1 MKHEITYL
9 AGGMVQVGDRQIVP
23 IEKVSVLR
31 MTGVLSIQKTGVGLL
46 ITEGEEQYLFP
57 FFEEITPSWVEEHL
71 PGVLRSPL

>member
-1 MKHEITYL
+1 MKYETTYQ

-23 IEKVSVLR
+23 IEKVNVLR
-31 MTGVLSIQKTGVGLL
+31 MAGLLSIQKTGVGLL

-71 PGVLRSPL
+71 SGVLRSPL